1 MSSVLMDSVPA
12 GLSPDCPHQDP
23 VPASRHPLTQQGC
36 PCCSRTDPPRTP
48 AAPATTPKRPWGPEL
63 PPQPASLRSHHAGQC
78 VPARGTDAPPPRPE
92 HTQDAT
98 GLLHCARRC
107 PSTSSSVGRCPG
119 GPRGRLRACA
129 LSHTHTHTHTTH
141 THTRILG
148 LRACARAHMHPGAKC
163 LMPVGCLPGPQ
174 PALPQDSHQ
183 V

>member
-1 MSSVLMDSVPA
+1 MLPRQGPNTPKMPLGSCTVP
-12 GLSPDCPHQDP
+12 G
-23 VPASRHPLTQQGC
+23 
-36 PCCSRTDPPRTP
+36 
-48 AAPATTPKRPWGPEL
+48 AAPARPAPWVGAL
-63 PPQPASLRSHHAGQC
+63 GGRGGASEP
-78 VPARGTDAPPPRPE
+78 V
-92 HTQDAT
+92 
-98 GLLHCARRC
+98 
-107 PSTSSSVGRCPG
+107 
-119 GPRGRLRACA
+119 